1 MKHSES
7 VKDIATAL
15 AKAQGEL
22 FNPNKDKAGYNYKYA
37 DLGQILDIVRP
48 ILSKY
53 GLSVTQFLSTFE
65 NSVIIETML
74 LHDSGEW
81 LANELKLPYM
91 EGKGMNAA
99 QSIGSVSTYGR
110 RYSLA
115 AIVGIA
121 QEDDDGAGNKAPQQP
136 QQPQQPQKKEV
147 QPPKQPSL
155 NEYLKSHGV
164 SKVGNFTKRFGIANK
179 DQAQELLKDQ
189 EKLNAMIEEF
199 KVEQNSE

>member
-1 MKHSES
+1 MKHSEN

-22 FNPNKDKAGYNYKYA
+22 HNPNKDKEGYNYKYA

-48 ILSKY
+48 VLSKH
-53 GLSVTQFLSTFE
+53 GLSVSQFLSTHD
-65 NSVIIETML
+65 NAVVVETML
-74 LHDSGEW
+74 LHESGEW
-81 LANELKLPYM
+81 LSNELKLPYM

-115 AIVGIA
+115 AIVGLA
-121 QEDDDGAGNKAPQQP
+121 QEDDDGSSSKAPQNYQQP
-136 QQPQQPQKKEV
+136 QQTQAK
-147 QPPKQPSL
+147 PPKQPSL

-164 SKVGNFTKRFGIANK
+164 SKVGDFTKRFGIASK
-179 DQAQELLKDQ
+179 DQALDLLKG
-189 EKLNAMIEEF
+189 EAGLNAMIEEF
-199 KVEQNSE
+199 KAEQAK